1 MDSEP
6 QAGNGESQGGH
17 VFTRA
22 DGSVGSFLTNASR
35 ATAERG
41 LYDELVI
48 DCDCHHYEG
57 TSYKQI
63 ARYIDN
69 PTVRDIFARYG
80 TWQMDHTIIPGSLG
94 DRVVAGRVR
103 REVGARPPGS
113 GLEPVGWSVLESMI
127 AMGIDYGVLFPT
139 PMLVLGLHPQKEIEV
154 EYARGYNRWL
164 TREVLP
170 QSDALITMP
179 YLPIGEPEA
188 ALEFI
193 EEFGDDPSVVG
204 FLVTAARYESLHENR
219 YMKVFAALEE
229 RDLPVA
235 FHSGPNW
242 GERAFQTLNRFLS
255 VHALGFPFNAMIH
268 LTNLVINGIPERFPK
283 LRIVFME
290 CGVTWLPFI
299 GTRLDTEYLMRPS
312 EAPLLKRL
320 PSEYIRDF
328 HYTSQPLEF
337 ATQEHMEVVFDLID
351 AENRLLYASDYPH
364 QDFDLP
370 TTIADLRF
378 LSEQARSNILGRNA
392 AKLFGLPDVK
402 LHERPEIR
410 ELLGQMG
417 VRGPGAALPRSDPET
432 AGSGVD
438 G

>member
-1 MDSEP
+1 
-6 QAGNGESQGGH
+6 
-17 VFTRA
+17 
-22 DGSVGSFLTNASR
+22 
-35 ATAERG
+35 
-41 LYDELVI
+41 
-48 DCDCHHYEG
+48 
-57 TSYKQI
+57 
-63 ARYIDN
+63 
-69 PTVRDIFARYG
+69 
-80 TWQMDHTIIPGSLG
+80 
-94 DRVVAGRVR
+94 
-103 REVGARPPGS
+103 
-113 GLEPVGWSVLESMI
+113 
-127 AMGIDYGVLFPT
+127 
-139 PMLVLGLHPQKEIEV
+139 MLVLGLHPQKEIEV

-164 TREVLP
+164 TREILP

-179 YLPIGEPEA
+179 YLPIGEPETA
-188 ALEFI
+188 VEFI

-204 FLVTAARYESLHENR
+204 FMVTAARYESLHENR

-268 LTNLVINGIPERFPK
+268 LTNLIINGIPERFPK
-283 LRIVFME
+283 LRFVFME

-328 HYTSQPLEF
+328 YFTSQPLEF
-337 ATQEHMEVVFDLID
+337 ATQEHMEVVFNLID

-370 TTIADLRF
+370 TIIADLHF
-378 LSEQARSNILGRNA
+378 TSEQARSNILGRNA
-392 AKLFGLPDVK
+392 ARLFGLPDIK
-402 LHERPEIR
+402 LHERPAIR
-410 ELLGQMG
+410 ELMTQMG
-417 VRGPGAALPRSDPET
+417 FSAPGAPLPPSGPET
-432 AGSGVD
+432 TVTGGGVD
-438 G
+438 S